1 MAITEFTTGH
11 TIPIR
16 NHLISSKVYLTQYK
30 TLENFEKRMGSLP
43 FFSPADAPERKE
55 RGPRRDDSGGGA
67 RSK

>member
-11 TIPIR
+11 TIPIG

-43 FFSPADAPERKE
+43 FFVSGRRTGEE
-55 RGPRRDDSGGGA
+55 GEGP
-67 RSK
+67 